1 MNEIWRTGKFPED
14 WHKAVI
20 IPIPKPGKDKTEATN
35 YRPIALTSCICK
47 TMERMINDRLVWFL
61 ESNSLIS
68 GNQAGFRK
76 NCSTNDHL
84 VRLES
89 FIRDA
94 FIKKEHCV
102 AIFFDLEKAYD
113 TTWKYGIMKDLHSIG
128 LRGRLSN
135 FISNFLSD
143 RSFNVRIGST
153 LSDTFE
159 QEQGVPQGSILSP
172 TLFNI
177 KINNIVKCV
186 NDTDSSLYVDD
197 FGIFYKSKNMENIE
211 FRLQRCLNKVESWA
225 TENGF
230 KFSKTKTQCV
240 HFCQLRGL
248 HPDPVL
254 NIYGSPIPVVEE
266 AKFLGLLFDKKLS
279 FIPHIKALKAKC
291 LKALDILKVLS
302 NTNWGGDRSVLL
314 NLYRSLVRSK
324 LDYGSIVYG
333 SARKSYLQ
341 CLDTIHH
348 QGLRLAL
355 GAFRTSPVESLY
367 AESNEPSLYT
377 SREKLS
383 LQYTTKLAANPK
395 NPAHTCVFNP
405 KYERFYNNTPSAIK
419 PLGLRIQPLL
429 EQTNISIKNV
439 QPFSLP
445 SKEPWAQ
452 NPPKVILDL
461 HKNKKSEVD
470 SHIFKTEF
478 LEIKSA
484 YKHYMSIYTD
494 GSKQDEKVACAV
506 ISPNF
511 TDSIRLPDNSSIFTA
526 EAKAIDIA
534 LYHIRDQPEK
544 QFIIYSDSLSVLR
557 SLKNLDHRNP
567 LIQQIFRKYNYL
579 SSFKEIVFCW
589 LPSHTNIRGNELAD
603 LEAKSALSLSITNLK
618 IPHSDFKSNI
628 HQYVMNKCQSVWEE
642 QTGNKLHE
650 LKPDFNS
657 KCSFL
662 GYSRQIQTKITR
674 CRIGHTR
681 LTHAYLLTNE
691 QPPFCISCN
700 EPFTVKHF
708 LITCT
713 EFNYIR
719 NRYFTAKNVKE
730 LFTDTSSDKIINF
743 LKETN
748 LFNKL

>member
-1 MNEIWRTGKFPED
+1 MVTQFAKSGKRKRKFKKNFQSQNNEKYNLPFKLSELKNSLDKSHDTTAGPDDIHYQILKHLPSDALETLLNIMNEIWRTGKFPED

-61 ESNSLIS
+61 ESNNLIS

-76 NCSTNDHL
+76 NYSTNDHL

-113 TTWKYGIMKDLHSIG
+113 TTWKYGIMKDLHDIG
-128 LRGRLSN
+128 LRGRLPN
-135 FISNFLSD
+135 FISHFLSD

-211 FRLQRCLNKVESWA
+211 FRLQRCLNKVETWA

-291 LKALDILKVLS
+291 LKALDVLKVLS

-333 SARKSYLQ
+333 SARKSYLK

-377 SREKLS
+377 RREKLS
-383 LQYTTKLAANPK
+383 LQYTTKLAANSK
-395 NPAHTCVFNP
+395 NPAHNCVFNP

-419 PLGLRIQPLL
+419 PLGLRILPLL
-429 EQTNISIKNV
+429 EQANISIKNV

-445 SKEPWAQ
+445 SKEPWTQ
-452 NPPKVILDL
+452 NPPRVILDL

-544 QFIIYSDSLSVLR
+544 QFIIYSDSLAVLR

-567 LIQQIFRKYNYL
+567 LIQ
-579 SSFKEIVFCW
+579 
-589 LPSHTNIRGNELAD
+589 
-603 LEAKSALSLSITNLK
+603 
-618 IPHSDFKSNI
+618 
-628 HQYVMNKCQSVWEE
+628 
-642 QTGNKLHE
+642 
-650 LKPDFNS
+650 
-657 KCSFL
+657 
-662 GYSRQIQTKITR
+662 
-674 CRIGHTR
+674 
-681 LTHAYLLTNE
+681 
-691 QPPFCISCN
+691 
-700 EPFTVKHF
+700 
-708 LITCT
+708 
-713 EFNYIR
+713 
-719 NRYFTAKNVKE
+719 
-730 LFTDTSSDKIINF
+730 
-743 LKETN
+743 
-748 LFNKL
+748 

>member
-1 MNEIWRTGKFPED
+1 
-14 WHKAVI
+14 
-20 IPIPKPGKDKTEATN
+20 
-35 YRPIALTSCICK
+35 
-47 TMERMINDRLVWFL
+47 
-61 ESNSLIS
+61 
-68 GNQAGFRK
+68 
-76 NCSTNDHL
+76 
-84 VRLES
+84 
-89 FIRDA
+89 
-94 FIKKEHCV
+94 
-102 AIFFDLEKAYD
+102 
-113 TTWKYGIMKDLHSIG
+113 MKDLHSIG
-128 LRGRLSN
+128 LRGRLPN

-177 KINNIVKCV
+177 KINNVVKCV

-197 FGIFYKSKNMENIE
+197 FSIFYKSKNMENIE
-211 FRLQRCLNKVESWA
+211 FRLQRCLNKVETWT

-254 NIYGSPIPVVEE
+254 NIYGLPIPVVEE

-291 LKALDILKVLS
+291 LKALDVLKVLS

-333 SARKSYLQ
+333 SARKSYLK

-377 SREKLS
+377 RREKLS

-395 NPAHTCVFNP
+395 NAAHNCVFNP

-419 PLGLRIQPLL
+419 PLGLRILPLL
-429 EQTNISIKNV
+429 EQANISIKNV

-445 SKEPWAQ
+445 SKEPWTQ
-452 NPPKVILDL
+452 NPPRVILDL

-603 LEAKSALSLSITNLK
+603 LEAKSALSLSITNLR

-681 LTHAYLLTNE
+681 LTHSYLLTNK

-719 NRYFTAKNVKE
+719 NRYFTAKTVKE
-730 LFTDTSSDKIINF
+730 LFTNTSSDKIINF

>member
-1 MNEIWRTGKFPED
+1 MCYSTKDISNALGGNFQKNSSSSNYSQQFQDIKVEKERENLKFQSQNNEKCNLPFKLSELKNFLDKSYDTTAGSDDIHYQILKHLPSDALETLLNIMNEIWRTGKFPED

-20 IPIPKPGKDKTEATN
+20 IPVPKPGKDKTEATN

-61 ESNSLIS
+61 ESNNLIS

-76 NCSTNDHL
+76 NYSTNDHL

-89 FIRDA
+89 FFRYA

-102 AIFFDLEKAYD
+102 AILFFCLEKAYD
-113 TTWKYGIMKDLHSIG
+113 TTWKYGIIKDLHDIG
-128 LRGRLSN
+128 LRGRLPN
-135 FISNFLSD
+135 FILNLLSD

-197 FGIFYKSKNMENIE
+197 FGIFYKSKNMETIE
-211 FRLQRCLNKVESWA
+211 FRLQRCLNKVETWA

-266 AKFLGLLFDKKLS
+266 AKCLGLLFDKKLS
-279 FIPHIKALKAKC
+279 FMPHIKALKAKC

-333 SARKSYLQ
+333 SARKSYLK

-355 GAFRTSPVESLY
+355 GAFRTSSVESLY
-367 AESNEPSLYT
+367 AESNETSLYT
-377 SREKLS
+377 RREKLS

-395 NPAHTCVFNP
+395 NPAYNCVFNP
-405 KYERFYNNTPSAIK
+405 KYERFFQREGSLYIACNDRNAFFTSDAVRNYNLWSCQKVCEALTF
-419 PLGLRIQPLL
+419 LL
-429 EQTNISIKNV
+429 DNIYIR
-439 QPFSLP
+439 F
-445 SKEPWAQ
+445 
-452 NPPKVILDL
+452 
-461 HKNKKSEVD
+461 
-470 SHIFKTEF
+470 
-478 LEIKSA
+478 
-484 YKHYMSIYTD
+484 
-494 GSKQDEKVACAV
+494 GSKLYRQIVGIPMGTNCA
-506 ISPNF
+506 
-511 TDSIRLPDNSSIFTA
+511 
-526 EAKAIDIA
+526 
-534 LYHIRDQPEK
+534 
-544 QFIIYSDSLSVLR
+544 
-557 SLKNLDHRNP
+557 P
-567 LIQQIFRKYNYL
+567 L
-579 SSFKEIVFCW
+579 V
-589 LPSHTNIRGNELAD
+589 AD
-603 LEAKSALSLSITNLK
+603 LFLFCYERDFMLSLSEEN
-618 IPHSDFKSNI
+618 
-628 HQYVMNKCQSVWEE
+628 QSGIIEA
-642 QTGNKLHE
+642 
-650 LKPDFNS
+650 FNS
-657 KCSFL
+657 T
-662 GYSRQIQTKITR
+662 SRYLDDLLNIDNNFFDSMVN
-674 CRIGHTR
+674 RIYPSELQLNRPTCQMPRPHFWIYI
-681 LTHAYLLTNE
+681 YLYRMVL
-691 QPPFCISCN
+691 
-700 EPFTVKHF
+700 
-708 LITCT
+708 
-713 EFNYIR
+713 
-719 NRYFTAKNVKE
+719 
-730 LFTDTSSDKIINF
+730 
-743 LKETN
+743 
-748 LFNKL
+748 

>member
-1 MNEIWRTGKFPED
+1 
-14 WHKAVI
+14 
-20 IPIPKPGKDKTEATN
+20 
-35 YRPIALTSCICK
+35 
-47 TMERMINDRLVWFL
+47 
-61 ESNSLIS
+61 
-68 GNQAGFRK
+68 
-76 NCSTNDHL
+76 
-84 VRLES
+84 
-89 FIRDA
+89 
-94 FIKKEHCV
+94 
-102 AIFFDLEKAYD
+102 
-113 TTWKYGIMKDLHSIG
+113 MKDLHSIG
-128 LRGRLSN
+128 LRGRLPN

-211 FRLQRCLNKVESWA
+211 FRLQRCLNKVETWA

-266 AKFLGLLFDKKLS
+266 ARFLGLLFDKKLS

-291 LKALDILKVLS
+291 LKALDVLKVLS

-333 SARKSYLQ
+333 SARKSYLK

-377 SREKLS
+377 RREKLS
-383 LQYTTKLAANPK
+383 LQYTMKLAANSK
-395 NPAHTCVFNP
+395 NPAHSCVFNP

-429 EQTNISIKNV
+429 EQTNINIKNV

-484 YKHYMSIYTD
+484 YKHFMSIYTD

-544 QFIIYSDSLSVLR
+544 QFIIYSDSLSVLK

-567 LIQQIFRKYNYL
+567 LIQQIFRKYYYL

-628 HQYVMNKCQSVWEE
+628 HKYVMNKCQSVWAE

-657 KCSFL
+657 KCTFL

-708 LITCT
+708 LIPCT
-713 EFNYIR
+713 EFNHIR
-719 NRYFTAKNVKE
+719 NKYYTAKTVKE
-730 LFTDTSSDKIINF
+730 LFNDTSSDKIINF